1 MNTEQ
6 LRDLIHNNKIKV
18 ADIIEIKIDNNVIN
32 SLFVINIIDNDI
44 FVYDYYLEKLDDL
57 ICVLK
62 QRHAKEPEYV
72 LYTLINPEKD
82 LHHTM
87 LNFVEAMEYNDYT
100 EYYKRCFH
108 KEEEVNISNFSH
120 EINDYVQ
127 SLINEASDKDIRVD
141 ITVIN
146 PSKMIIELLPF

>member
-1 MNTEQ
+1 MNREQ
-6 LRDLIHNNKIKV
+6 LKDLINNNKLKV
-18 ADIIEIKIDNNVIN
+18 ADVIEIKVKDDIVN
-32 SLFVINIIDNDI
+32 SLFVINIINNGI
-44 FVYDYYLEKLDDL
+44 FVYDYYSEKVDDL
-57 ICVLK
+57 IRVLN
-62 QRHAKEPEYV
+62 RCHTRESEYV
-72 LYTLINPEKD
+72 LYTLSDPEKD
-82 LHHTM
+82 LYLIM
-87 LNFVEAMEYNDYT
+87 LNFVEVMEYNDYT

-146 PSKMIIELLPF
+146 PNKMIIDLIYL